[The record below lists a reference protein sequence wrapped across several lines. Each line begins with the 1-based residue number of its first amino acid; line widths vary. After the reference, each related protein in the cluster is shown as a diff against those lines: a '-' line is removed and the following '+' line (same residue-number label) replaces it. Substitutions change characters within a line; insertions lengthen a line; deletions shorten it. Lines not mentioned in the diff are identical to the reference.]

1 MSVGKFTFPKALL
14 SQVNECSHGGFI
26 LLTFDDEQEPRLY
39 SHFDSSMS
47 ALALQSYLKLCGQAF
62 EDANLDM
69 MSTRPLLE
77 EEDEDEDEDFSDE
90 D

>member
-1 MSVGKFTFPKALL
+1 MGGSFFSRLMTSKNRGFTVILTPLCRLWLSKA
-14 SQVNECSHGGFI
+14 
-26 LLTFDDEQEPRLY
+26 T
-39 SHFDSSMS
+39 
-47 ALALQSYLKLCGQAF
+47 KLCGQAF